1 MIKYSTVGDF
11 INDLS
16 DARKAEVNALRLMIK
31 NAHPDASEHLKWNSS
46 SFVLDGEDRLTF
58 SMHHPD
64 KSMLVLHRAATRKEN
79 KNGEPI
85 MKDDSALITWKSDI
99 RGTLSFTSLD
109 QIETHKSQLEKIISQ
124 WLLLP

>member
-1 MIKYSTVGDF
+1 MNKYATVSDF

-16 DARKAEVNALRLMIK
+16 DARRAEVNALRVLIK
-31 NAHPDASEHLKWNSS
+31 NAHPNVFEHIKWNSS

-58 SMHHPD
+58 SMHYPD
-64 KSMLVLHRAATRKEN
+64 KTMLVLHMGATRKEN

-85 MKDDSALITWKSDI
+85 MKDDIALITWKSDI

-109 QIETHKSQLEKIISQ
+109 QIETHKSQLENIIYQ